1 MYYYRLKCI
10 LYTSDLTLDLPTDLF
25 SDFSAVKNCSDHF
38 ESYPHQPI
46 EQKTTTIRKP
56 SISVHENSPPTP
68 IEMPK
73 LQQSN
78 QSLDEKIDFRLGQI
92 ELHAVDNQS
101 TVDVQLGYGVLHLYR
116 DWHHTDLPDTR
127 IAQDESLNKEQ
138 DQQDDTDR
146 IICILAVPSYMSNE
160 DFMQFLGATRDDI
173 VQYRFIRDFSPN
185 KYTVL
190 LKFRDRRSAFM
201 CYQKYNGRRFSMSEP
216 EISHAVYL
224 ASNKLETYLISDK
237 KQFPYMKDTLSQDL
251 VRKVTDLEL
260 PTCPVCLERM
270 DESITGLLSI
280 QCRHTVQCYCIDKW
294 GHGKCSVCRHSQRPV
309 LTDPRRQPQM
319 QQQLFGECFECQS
332 TDSLWICMICGHIGC
347 GRYQEAHAY
356 DHYMATNH
364 LYALE
369 IETQRI
375 WDYLGD
381 GYVHRLLQNMVDG
394 AIVELPPN
402 EANSSKSSLGHS
414 HDEDEPKSGDS
425 STKNS
430 SIIRPTDGMMNK
442 LENISTEYTFM
453 LTSQMD
459 SQRMYYEDQLDTLTK
474 QASTIE
480 SEIQRMTDYLNSVQQ
495 AQEHLKET
503 DTNLEHILIE
513 NKKEKDRMDKKVAQ
527 VKERYNKVQ
536 NNLNEE
542 KAVTKS
548 LTKNNT
554 LLKKQVEE
562 KEKMI
567 EKLTRQVMDLMQ
579 VLESE

>member
-1 MYYYRLKCI
+1 MYYYHLKCI
-10 LYTSDLTLDLPTDLF
+10 LYTSDPTLDLPTDLF

-38 ESYPHQPI
+38 DSYPHQPI
-46 EQKTTTIRKP
+46 EQKTMTIRKP

-78 QSLDEKIDFRLGQI
+78 QSLGEKIDFRLGQI

-160 DFMQFLGATRDDI
+160 DFMQFLGAAQDDI
-173 VQYRFIRDFSPN
+173 IQYRFIQDFSPN

-201 CYQKYNGRRFSMSEP
+201 CYRKYNGRRFSMSEP

-280 QCRHTVQCYCIDKW
+280 QCRHT
-294 GHGKCSVCRHSQRPV
+294 
-309 LTDPRRQPQM
+309 
-319 QQQLFGECFECQS
+319 
-332 TDSLWICMICGHIGC
+332 
-347 GRYQEAHAY
+347 
-356 DHYMATNH
+356 
-364 LYALE
+364 
-369 IETQRI
+369 RI

-425 STKNS
+425 STKNP

-459 SQRMYYEDQLDTLTK
+459 SQRMYYEDQLDALTK

-503 DTNLEHILIE
+503 DTNLKHILIE

-548 LTKNNT
+548 LTKNNA

-579 VLESE
+579 VLENQ

>member
-1 MYYYRLKCI
+1 MYYYHLKCI
-10 LYTSDLTLDLPTDLF
+10 LYTSDPTLDLPADLF

-38 ESYPHQPI
+38 DSYLHQPI

-78 QSLDEKIDFRLGQI
+78 QSLGEKIDFRLGQI

-146 IICILAVPSYMSNE
+146 VICILAVPSYMSNE
-160 DFMQFLGATRDDI
+160 DFMQFLGATQDDI

-201 CYQKYNGRRFSMSEP
+201 CYRKYNGRRFSMSEP

-224 ASNKLETYLISDK
+224 ASNNLETYLISDK

-319 QQQLFGECFECQS
+319 QQQLCGECFECQS

-402 EANSSKSSLGHS
+402 EANSSKSSLGHN
-414 HDEDEPKSGDS
+414 HDEDETKSGDS
-425 STKNS
+425 STKDP
-430 SIIRPTDGMMNK
+430 SIIRSTDGVMNK

-453 LTSQMD
+453 LMSQMD
-459 SQRMYYEDQLDTLTK
+459 SQRMYYEDQLDTLIK
-474 QASTIE
+474 QVSNIE

-542 KAVTKS
+542 KAVS
-548 LTKNNT
+548 
-554 LLKKQVEE
+554 
-562 KEKMI
+562 
-567 EKLTRQVMDLMQ
+567 
-579 VLESE
+579 